1 MSTIS
6 RALRTPY
13 PAQVV
18 RVQYRRAH
26 QSQRRDALRMLG
38 DEAMQIGE
46 ATASKIPPSDAK
58 MVRQFGEVGLD

>member
-1 MSTIS
+1 
-6 RALRTPY
+6 
-13 PAQVV
+13 
-18 RVQYRRAH
+18 
-26 QSQRRDALRMLG
+26 MLG